1 MSCGQHK
8 LFMPP
13 VYFMPGA
20 IMTLTKKL
28 LCSLFCLLPLAQ
40 SAYAAGGI
48 AMSAT
53 RVIYQADK
61 KEASLTVSNR
71 NDKEAFLIQA
81 WAEDVSGNKKT
92 PFVIT
97 PPLFRLDPAK
107 DNVLRI
113 VHLGAPLPQ
122 DRESVYWINVK
133 AIPSTSEASQSKNV
147 LQIAVRTRL
156 KLFYRPVGLPGNAN
170 DAYRQLTFTRQGNQV
185 VIHNP
190 TPYTLSF
197 DHLAFDGRDAGRVP
211 MVPAKGQVSQPL
223 PAGMQSAATVT
234 YSVINDFGASSDT
247 LNQPVKS

>member
-1 MSCGQHK
+1 
-8 LFMPP
+8 MPP
-13 VYFMPGA
+13 VYSITGV
-20 IMTLTKKL
+20 IMKLTNTLL
-28 LCSLFCLLPLAQ
+28 FSLIGLLPLAQ
-40 SAYAAGGI
+40 STQAAGGI
-48 AMSAT
+48 AMGAT

-61 KEASLTVSNR
+61 KEAALTVSNR
-71 NDKEAFLIQA
+71 NDKEEFLIQT
-81 WAEDVSGNKKT
+81 WVEDVNGSKKT

-107 DNVLRI
+107 ENVLRI

-133 AIPSTSEASQSKNV
+133 AIPSASEASQGKNV

-156 KLFYRPVGLPGNAN
+156 KLFYRPAGLPGNAG

-190 TPYTLSF
+190 TPYNLSF
-197 DHLAFDGRDAGRVP
+197 DHLAFDGRDAGHVA
-211 MVPAKGQVSQPL
+211 MVPARGQVSQPL